1 MPMVW
6 TPMAC
11 PFAHFSL
18 NGTVLRQH
26 PQRCLWGTLTIKLY
40 IEMCVKI
47 KTLPKQ
53 NCFKVM
59 HLSLS
64 IMDNEGSM
72 LKEDFT
78 SPNIDHICCV
88 PGHTRTTGNTLRTW
102 GKFLRSLTHFASIF
116 VKFWRTL
123 KSPRRWGCSS
133 FFNFPCRHGKRLHVW
148 YFFTFFFFFISP
160 FPSFLLGSYFTF
172 LLLLEVS
179 VWETLVVE
187 EVLMHVVLAWVK
199 EREIISCAGRDS
211 GMGNVQSATGKI
223 ISVMG
228 SFLLLSFL
236 LGEELPLGGRSSFH
250 WPFVGII
257 VQHLFLFLSWDG
269 PCFSCFKLYTYNL
282 DVSSVL
288 CWSLFPPILRQF
300 PFSIHVVVCSLLCAT
315 DFWGECVPIAFSGC
329 DGTIS
334 SGLG

>member
-88 PGHTRTTGNTLRTW
+88 PGHARTTGNTLRTW

-148 YFFTFFFFFISP
+148 YFFTFFFFWYLLFQAFYWGATLP
-160 FPSFLLGSYFTF
+160 FCCCLRCLFGKRWWWRRYWCMWCWLG
-172 LLLLEVS
+172 
-179 VWETLVVE
+179 W
-187 EVLMHVVLAWVK
+187 
-199 EREIISCAGRDS
+199 RR
-211 GMGNVQSATGKI
+211 GK
-223 ISVMG
+223 
-228 SFLLLSFL
+228 
-236 LGEELPLGGRSSFH
+236 
-250 WPFVGII
+250 
-257 VQHLFLFLSWDG
+257 LFLVRGEILEWEMSRVRLG
-269 PCFSCFKLYTYNL
+269 KL
-282 DVSSVL
+282 
-288 CWSLFPPILRQF
+288 FQ
-300 PFSIHVVVCSLLCAT
+300 
-315 DFWGECVPIAFSGC
+315 
-329 DGTIS
+329 
-334 SGLG
+334 